1 MPRVDGVTFGA
12 PCWFDLSTSDLA
24 RAKAFYGE
32 LFGWSATDTGD
43 EFGNY
48 NIVSKGGA
56 DLAGMAGKMP
66 GMDDMPDAW
75 TVYLAVED
83 IQAAVEKTKA
93 AGGQVMFDAME
104 IGDQGSMTVIAD
116 PSGAVVGLWQPNQ
129 RKGFELNNEAGAPCW
144 FELLARDFAAAT
156 AFYREVHGV
165 EIGDMP
171 GDPGDEG
178 PAYQVILVDG
188 EPLAGI
194 MDAAAGILP
203 EGVPS
208 HWNIYL
214 GVDDTDATVA
224 KAGELGGSVLAPAAD
239 TPFGRF
245 ALLADP
251 TGAAF
256 AVISVG
262 DA

>member
-1 MPRVDGVTFGA
+1 MPRVEGVTYGA
-12 PCWFDLSTSDLA
+12 PCWMDLSSSDIGKA
-24 RAKAFYGE
+24 RAFYGE
-32 LFGWSATDTGD
+32 LFGWTMTDTGP

-48 NIVSKGGA
+48 NIVSKGDA
-56 DLAGMAGKMP
+56 DIAGMAGKMP
-66 GMDDMPDAW
+66 GMEGVPDAW
-75 TVYLAVED
+75 TVYLAVPDVAET
-83 IQAAVEKTKA
+83 AAKVRA
-93 AGGQVMFDAME
+93 ADGQVMFDVMQ

-116 PSGAVVGLWQPNQ
+116 PSGAVVGLWQPDKRQ
-129 RKGFELNNEAGAPCW
+129 GFELNNEAGAPCW
-144 FELLARDFAAAT
+144 FELLSRDFAAAT
-156 AFYREVHGV
+156 AFYGTVLGI

-194 MDAAAGILP
+194 MDAAEGILP

-208 HWNIYL
+208 HWNVYW
-214 GVDDTDATVA
+214 GVDDTDAAVA
-224 KAGELGGSVLAPAAD
+224 KAEDLGGSVLAPAAD

>member
-1 MPRVDGVTFGA
+1 MPTLNTVTLGA
-12 PCWFDLSTSDLA
+12 PCWFDLSSSDIE
-24 RAKAFYGE
+24 RAKSFYGE
-32 LFGWSATDTGD
+32 LFGWTTVDTGP

-48 NIVSKGGA
+48 NIASKGGA
-56 DLAGMAGKMP
+56 DLCGMAGKMP
-66 GMDDMPDAW
+66 GMENVPDAW
-75 TVYLAVED
+75 TTYLAVED
-83 IQAAVEKTKA
+83 VEAAAEKVKA
-93 AGGQVMFDAME
+93 VGGQVMFEPME

-129 RKGFELNNEAGAPCW
+129 RQGFELENEAGAPVW
-144 FELLARDFAAAT
+144 FELLSRDFPAAT
-156 AFYREVHGV
+156 AFYREVLGV
-165 EIGDMP
+165 ELADMDT
-171 GDPGDEG
+171 GGEG
-178 PAYQVILVDG
+178 PAYQTFRIGGHDH
-188 EPLAGI
+188 AGI
-194 MDAAAGILP
+194 MDAAEGILP

-208 HWNIYL
+208 HWNVYI

-224 KAGELGGSVLAPAAD
+224 KAEDLGGSVLAPAAD

-262 DA
+262 NA

>member
-1 MPRVDGVTFGA
+1 MPRIEGVSFGA
-12 PCWFDLSTSDLA
+12 PCWMDLSSSDVGRA
-24 RAKAFYGE
+24 RAFYGS
-32 LFGWSATDTGD
+32 LFGWETADTGE

-66 GMDDMPDAW
+66 GMEEMPDVW
-75 TVYLAVED
+75 TVYLAVKD
-83 IQAAVEKTKA
+83 VAATGEAVTA
-93 AGGQVMFDAME
+93 AGGQVMFEPME
-104 IGDQGSMTVIAD
+104 IGDQGSMSVIAD
-116 PSGAVVGLWQPNQ
+116 PTGAVVGLWQPNQ
-129 RKGFELNNEAGAPCW
+129 RQGFELWGEEGAPCW
-144 FELLARDFAAAT
+144 FELMTRDFGAAT
-156 AFYREVHGV
+156 AFYGTVLGV

-171 GDPGDEG
+171 GDSGEEG
-178 PAYQVILVDG
+178 PTYQVILIDG
-188 EPLAGI
+188 DPKAGI
-194 MDAAAGILP
+194 MDASQGVLP
-203 EGVPS
+203 DGVPS
-208 HWNIYL
+208 NWSIYF
-214 GVDDTDATVA
+214 GVNDTDATVA
-224 KAGELGGSVLAPAAD
+224 QAQELGGAVLAPAAD